1 MFFFL
6 VFIMVSSF
14 RAPRFPDL
22 DDLSSDLP
30 MFFILAFTVSSSFQ
44 VPRVS
49 MI

>member
-1 MFFFL
+1 
-6 VFIMVSSF
+6 
-14 RAPRFPDL
+14 L